1 MWIPFFRSHYKNIL
15 DNTIHHNQPHT
26 QYTMA
31 AARRLW
37 VKLKLSSKYLAT
49 LPKFDSYVSKSRL
62 KKIAQDEK
70 KGISPSIS
78 SLQRSSP
85 APEGTGTPG
94 PTNNASSAS
103 GAGSSGIS
111 QYKINVGLKGDST
124 SGLTMN
130 SINPALYVLDKSG
143 KPCRRWVKKQKQF
156 KSFTGFKMKYTK
168 YEAKEPSPKE
178 EKTGGSKAT
187 GKDPVDAKDKIT
199 TVATEIKV
207 ET

>member
-1 MWIPFFRSHYKNIL
+1 
-15 DNTIHHNQPHT
+15 
-26 QYTMA
+26 MA

-37 VKLKLSSKYLAT
+37 VKLRLSSKYLAT
-49 LPKFDSYVSKSRL
+49 LPKFDPYVSKSRL
-62 KKIAQDEK
+62 KKIAQEEK

-78 SLQRSSP
+78 NSQRSSP

-94 PTNNASSAS
+94 PSNNANSTGAS
-103 GAGSSGIS
+103 GSGIS

-156 KSFTGFKMKYTK
+156 KSFTGFKMKYTA
-168 YEAKEPSPKE
+168 YEGKEP
-178 EKTGGSKAT
+178 GSKDEQMSSAKVT
-187 GKDPVDAKDKIT
+187 SSESESGKERIVSAGIPEV
-199 TVATEIKV
+199 KV

>member
-1 MWIPFFRSHYKNIL
+1 
-15 DNTIHHNQPHT
+15 
-26 QYTMA
+26 MA

-49 LPKFDSYVSKSRL
+49 LPKFDPHVSKSRL
-62 KKIAQDEK
+62 KKIAQEEK
-70 KGISPSIS
+70 KGVSPSIS

-94 PTNNASSAS
+94 PSNSANNT
-103 GAGSSGIS
+103 GTAGSGIS

-130 SINPALYVLDKSG
+130 SINPALYILDKSG
-143 KPCRRWVKKQKQF
+143 KPCQRWVKKSKQF

-168 YEAKEPSPKE
+168 YEPKEPGPKDGNKSGGNAAKEVSE
-178 EKTGGSKAT
+178 S
-187 GKDPVDAKDKIT
+187 AKSNIT
-199 TVATEIKV
+199 TIASEVKV

>member
-1 MWIPFFRSHYKNIL
+1 
-15 DNTIHHNQPHT
+15 
-26 QYTMA
+26 MA

-37 VKLKLSSKYLAT
+37 VKLKLSSKHLANFPRFDAPV
-49 LPKFDSYVSKSRL
+49 PKSIL
-62 KKIAQDEK
+62 KRITQDER
-70 KGISPSIS
+70 KGVSPSIS

-94 PTNNASSAS
+94 PSNNSNSTG
-103 GAGSSGIS
+103 GAGGSGIS

-130 SINPALYVLDKSG
+130 SINPALYVLDNSG

-168 YEAKEPSPKE
+168 YDAQEPRSKDVANV
-178 EKTGGSKAT
+178 GSKAGDGGVADST
-187 GKDPVDAKDKIT
+187 DKVSTVT
-199 TVATEIKV
+199 TEVKV

>member
-1 MWIPFFRSHYKNIL
+1 
-15 DNTIHHNQPHT
+15 
-26 QYTMA
+26 MA

-37 VKLKLSSKYLAT
+37 VKLKLSSKHLARFPRFDAPV
-49 LPKFDSYVSKSRL
+49 PKSIL
-62 KKIAQDEK
+62 KRITHDERK
-70 KGISPSIS
+70 DASPSIS

-85 APEGTGTPG
+85 APDGTGTPG
-94 PTNNASSAS
+94 PSNNTNSTG
-103 GAGSSGIS
+103 GAGGSGIS

-143 KPCRRWVKKQKQF
+143 KPCRRWIKKQKQF

-168 YEAKEPSPKE
+168 YDAQEPRSKDVANV
-178 EKTGGSKAT
+178 GSKAGDGGVADST
-187 GKDPVDAKDKIT
+187 DKVSTVT
-199 TVATEIKV
+199 TEVKV